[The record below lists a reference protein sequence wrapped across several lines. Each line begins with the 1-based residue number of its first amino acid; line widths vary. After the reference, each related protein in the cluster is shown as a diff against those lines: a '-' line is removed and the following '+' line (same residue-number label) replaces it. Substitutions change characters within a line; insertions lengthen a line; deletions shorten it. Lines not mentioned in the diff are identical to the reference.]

1 MNGLNVEGIGASKAL
16 DITPQTKKG
25 ANGFA
30 DTFKK
35 ALSEVN
41 QLQHRSDVAM
51 QDVVKG
57 DLGIHEGM
65 MAISEADLSLRL
77 LVQVRNKVM
86 DAYRE
91 ISRM

>member
-1 MNGLNVEGIGASKAL
+1 MNGLTIEGIGAPNAFEIKPRSKTQV
-16 DITPQTKKG
+16 D
-25 ANGFA
+25 GFA

-35 ALSEVN
+35 ALSQVN
-41 QLQHRSDVAM
+41 HLQHQSDVAI

-57 DLGIHEGM
+57 DLGVHEGM
-65 MAISEADLSLRL
+65 MAVSEADLSLRL

>member
-1 MNGLNVEGIGASKAL
+1 MNGLTVEGIGAPKTL
-16 DITPQTKKG
+16 EITSQAKKEAG
-25 ANGFA
+25 GFA

-77 LVQVRNKVM
+77 LVQVRNKIM

>member
-1 MNGLNVEGIGASKAL
+1 MNGLTIEGIGAPRAL
-16 DITPQTKKG
+16 ETKPQAKR
-25 ANGFA
+25 AAEGFA
-30 DTFKK
+30 DTFKNTL
-35 ALSEVN
+35 AQVN
-41 QLQHRSDVAM
+41 HLQHQSDGAM

-65 MAISEADLSLRL
+65 MVVSEADLSLRL
-77 LVQVRNKVM
+77 LIQVRNKVM

>member
-1 MNGLNVEGIGASKAL
+1 MNGLTVEGLGAPKAL
-16 DITPQTKKG
+16 EIAPQAKNEAG
-25 ANGFA
+25 GFA

-41 QLQHRSDVAM
+41 QLQHQSDVAM

>member
-1 MNGLNVEGIGASKAL
+1 MNGLTIEGLGAPSVLEIKPKSKPEA
-16 DITPQTKKG
+16 T
-25 ANGFA
+25 GFA

-35 ALSEVN
+35 ALSQVN
-41 QLQHRSDVAM
+41 HLQHQSDVVI

-65 MAISEADLSLRL
+65 MMLTEADLSLRL
-77 LVQVRNKVM
+77 FVQVRNKVM